1 MNEVSGLKERLREQR
16 PASWETLPDIPLYM
30 DQVLSLMSRQTIRFG
45 EEDALTAAMVNN
57 YIKDG
62 VVPRAEGKR
71 YHAEHLAYLTMVC
84 VLKQVLAVKDAAL
97 LTGSAMENRS
107 VQENYDRFCAELS
120 SALNSAADQ
129 LPEMEESEL
138 GENAMKFAL
147 LSYAFRLTC
156 RRLTEIMRE
165 RETEGHGEK
174 KQERRKRKRT
184 DKTGEDEQA

>member
-1 MNEVSGLKERLREQR
+1 
-16 PASWETLPDIPLYM
+16 
-30 DQVLSLMSRQTIRFG
+30 
-45 EEDALTAAMVNN
+45 
-57 YIKDG
+57 
-62 VVPRAEGKR
+62 
-71 YHAEHLAYLTMVC
+71 MVC

-97 LTGSAMENRS
+97 LTGSAMENRP

-129 LPEMEESEL
+129 LPEEMEESEL